1 MLSSFR
7 LITKNLVNSSHGKIV
22 RDTSRA
28 CCSFVNQA
36 PSTSTKTFSMT
47 CRSFGSKKQVVAAS
61 GKDILASLGNDFEG
75 NNIADAMFALANADA
90 VCFDVDSTVIQ
101 EEGIVSL

>member
-1 MLSSFR
+1 M
-7 LITKNLVNSSHGKIV
+7 NSSHGKIV
-22 RDTSRA
+22 RNASSRA
-28 CCSFVNQA
+28 CCSFVHQP
-36 PSTSTKTFSMT
+36 PSTTTTTSTKTFSMT
-47 CRSFGSKKQVVAAS
+47 CSSSRSFSSKTQVVAAAS

-101 EEGIVSL
+101 EEGIVSFFI